1 MSAIG
6 QRAEI
11 EVEPSL
17 VAGWLAEDAELQL
30 IDVRETYEYEAGRID
45 RARHLELTE
54 LSAQASTVEQGRP
67 VVFYCRVG
75 TRSQMAAQAFRASGF
90 DAYTMTGGLVRWAE
104 EGRQLS
110 PADGF
115 VADH

>member
-6 QRAEI
+6 QLAEI
-11 EVEPSL
+11 EIDPSL
-17 VAGWLAEDAELQL
+17 VADWLARDAELQL

-54 LSAQASTVEQGRP
+54 LSARASTIEQGRP

-75 TRSQMAAQAFRASGF
+75 TRSEMAAQAFRASGF
-90 DAYTMTGGLVRWAE
+90 DAYTMSGGLVRWSG
-104 EGRQLS
+104 EGRPLS
-110 PADGF
+110 PADGY

>member
-6 QRAEI
+6 QLAEI
-11 EVEPSL
+11 EIDPSL
-17 VAGWLAEDAELQL
+17 VADWLAQDAELQL

-54 LSAQASTVEQGRP
+54 LSARASTIEQGRP
-67 VVFYCRVG
+67 VVFYCRIG
-75 TRSQMAAQAFRASGF
+75 TRSEMAAQAFRASGF
-90 DAYTMTGGLVRWAE
+90 DAYTMSGGLVRWSG
-104 EGRQLS
+104 EGRPLS
-110 PADGF
+110 PADGY